1 MTKLSSNLFWDKLN
15 VPRENLALLKLMQ
28 VSSIDF
34 DSPELDLQL
43 RMNMSQDIGIY
54 SSNTK
59 KIMQI
64 DTAFLWP
71 RWFLSF

>member
-1 MTKLSSNLFWDKLN
+1 
-15 VPRENLALLKLMQ
+15 MQ

-64 DTAFLWP
+64 DTAFL
-71 RWFLSF
+71 